1 MADLSIKGLQEAQRW
16 NARAIASLK
25 PGGEMSRAIRD
36 VITQIQRAEISLT
49 HVDTGALRASIRM
62 DVQDK
67 TAKTFID
74 PAAVNPRGR
83 QKTINY
89 AGVENARGGEHAFAE
104 RTVRDYAPRI
114 VGMGVQRIGRGLI

>member
-36 VITQIQRAEISLT
+36 CITQIHRAEISLT

-62 DVQDK
+62 DANDK
-67 TAKTFID
+67 EAKTFID
-74 PAAVNPRGR
+74 PSAVNPRSR

-89 AGVENARGGEHAFAE
+89 AGAENARGGQHAFAE
-104 RTVRDYAPRI
+104 RTVRDYVPRI
-114 VGMGVQRIGRGLI
+114 VGIGIYRIGRGLM